1 MSGTLLL
8 DLHAS
13 LLRVTKS
20 LSTEIAAVT
29 GQACGALYF
38 DAYADDDTLPAGDH
52 VGLSGLTFN
61 MDSHIVEGSFMLGF
75 TTQTDKNLFRLMK
88 GVNHMLSK
96 LVPGMSL
103 EVVDA
108 ATGEKAGFISL
119 VDDTKMMPVAGKVA
133 RPIQMIGV
141 NFITTLDY
149 QPEE

>member
-13 LLRVTKS
+13 LLRITKAMAD
-20 LSTEIAAVT
+20 EIATVT

-52 VGLSGLTFN
+52 VGLSGLTFS

-88 GVNHMLSK
+88 GVNHMLSN
-96 LVPGMSL
+96 LIPGRSL

-108 ATGEKAGFISL
+108 ATGAKVGFISL
-119 VDDTKMMPVAGKVA
+119 VDDTKMFPVAGKVA
-133 RPIQMIGV
+133 RPIQMVGV
-141 NFITTLDY
+141 NFTTTLDY
-149 QPEE
+149 RPEE